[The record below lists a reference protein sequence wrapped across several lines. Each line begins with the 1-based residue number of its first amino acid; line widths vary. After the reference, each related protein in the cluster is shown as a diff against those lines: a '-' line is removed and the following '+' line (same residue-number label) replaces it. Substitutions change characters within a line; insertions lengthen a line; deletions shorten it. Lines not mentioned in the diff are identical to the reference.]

1 MKSLLSAYFL
11 SKLGLITAPML
22 KQYRKYALV
31 GILVIA
37 AIITPTS
44 DVFTLLLV
52 SIPLYFL
59 YELSIQVVGRSR
71 KKKIES
77 GRLLLIN
84 KSPEESSIL
93 QDF

>member
-1 MKSLLSAYFL
+1 MLSLLLGAAFEIPIIAYFL

-59 YELSIQVVGRSR
+59 YELSYSSGRQ
-71 KKKIES
+71 KPEEKIES
-77 GRLLLIN
+77 GRLLL
-84 KSPEESSIL
+84 
-93 QDF
+93 